1 MAMRDFFFSAAPTAQ
16 NSSELHFRLMNYFI
30 QPSLLK
36 IKDGFFQRI
45 CGELVLVISRNNCA
59 KSLSIKILHYIKK
72 IADSDLA
79 Q

>member
-1 MAMRDFFFSAAPTAQ
+1 MFWYVLIHKVLDNA
-16 NSSELHFRLMNYFI
+16 HMNFGEHKVSTERVAI
-30 QPSLLK
+30 KK
-36 IKDGFFQRI
+36 IKVGFFQRI
-45 CGELVLVISRNNCA
+45 CGELVQVVISRNNCA

>member
-1 MAMRDFFFSAAPTAQ
+1 MRK
-16 NSSELHFRLMNYFI
+16 YGGY
-30 QPSLLK
+30 LK
-36 IKDGFFQRI
+36 IRDGFFQRI